1 MGHAVS
7 DLSQADI
14 MPIVVMKDIRK
25 MTFLHHVDDRQG
37 VAIQGF
43 KFFVGHLPEFLLGLR
58 IEVAQAFFK
67 PEVS

>member
-1 MGHAVS
+1 
-7 DLSQADI
+7 